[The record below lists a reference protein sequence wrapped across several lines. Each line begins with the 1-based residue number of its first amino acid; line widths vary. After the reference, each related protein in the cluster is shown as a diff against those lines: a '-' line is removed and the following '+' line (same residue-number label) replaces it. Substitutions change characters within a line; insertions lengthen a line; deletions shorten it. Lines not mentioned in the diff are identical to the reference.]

1 MSLILRQK
9 TQEALNNI
17 GLTSFHTQINNN
29 KTLEIVTRCGKPFVT
44 IQGIKFN
51 KNSLSL
57 AEIDFASELFT
68 QFLEVNKDKIET
80 YTTAYTHFHSLPII
94 EAKFENMVC
103 NFCSDSYVVV
113 HSENATVTYI
123 IKTSEFHI
131 SSKQRIKDVLEIH
144 TLLSTET
151 REYALDYLNKFIVY
165 KQEEKLLEEAAS
177 QLARCDI

>member
-1 MSLILRQK
+1 MSLLLRQK

-57 AEIDFASELFT
+57 AEIEFASELFI

-80 YTTAYTHFHSLPII
+80 YITAYTYFYSLPII
-94 EAKFENMVC
+94 EARFENMVC
-103 NFCSDSYVVV
+103 NFAFDSYVEVC
-113 HSENATVTYI
+113 SENI
-123 IKTSEFHI
+123 IVNYNLKDTFSI
-131 SSKQRIKDVLEIH
+131 RSKFMCKDSNEVIQ
-144 TLLSTET
+144 LLSTKT
-151 REYALDYLNKFIVY
+151 KKYALNYLNKYIAY

-177 QLARCDI
+177 NLARCDI

>member
-1 MSLILRQK
+1 MSLLLRQK

-68 QFLEVNKDKIET
+68 QFLEINKDKIET
-80 YTTAYTHFHSLPII
+80 YITAYTHFHSLPVI
-94 EAKFENMVC
+94 EARFENMVC
-103 NFCSDSYVVV
+103 NFSFDSYIEVCSENVVV
-113 HSENATVTYI
+113 NYNT
-123 IKTSEFHI
+123 
-131 SSKQRIKDVLEIH
+131 KDTFSIRTKFMLSNPDEVFQ
-144 TLLSTET
+144 LLSPAMKG
-151 REYALDYLNKFIVY
+151 YALNYLNKFIAY

-177 QLARCDI
+177 QLAKCDI